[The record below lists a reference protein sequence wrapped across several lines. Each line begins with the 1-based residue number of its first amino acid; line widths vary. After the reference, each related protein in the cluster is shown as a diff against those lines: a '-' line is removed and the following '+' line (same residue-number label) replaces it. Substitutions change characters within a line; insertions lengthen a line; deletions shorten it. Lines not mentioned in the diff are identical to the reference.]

1 MAMQATTTG
10 SGSTR
15 SWSVLTAV
23 LWVLTYLGARAAL
36 KSIAAG
42 SALSVVVVLTPII
55 PFAAML
61 YLIIRQIRT
70 MDELER
76 RIQLEALAIAFPLSV
91 LLVMLL
97 GLLQLAVEL
106 NPNDWSYRHIWPFM
120 GMFWVVGAGIARK
133 KYS

>member
-1 MAMQATTTG
+1 MQATTTG